1 MVKKLFLKVFTFWA
15 FILTSILGWGQCP
28 TSVNIT
34 ASPGTTICAGEPVE
48 FTAALDGTGTNLLY
62 QWQVNG
68 VNEGSKTSSNTFT
81 GNTLQDGHTVRVV
94 VTADCLATPLT
105 SNSLAVTVNPIPT
118 VTTANTATI
127 CSGTGPNIALNAS
140 TPSSFSWTVGT
151 VTGGIT
157 GASAGSGST
166 INQIL
171 TNPSSSAAGTVQYI
185 VTPTAT
191 TGNCEGYPYTITV
204 TVNPKPLVTTTNS
217 ITVCSGTSPNI
228 SLSASTPSSFS
239 WTVGSITGGITGAS
253 AGSGSTINQTL
264 TNTGNTTG
272 TVQYVVTPTANA
284 GSCTGAPYTITV
296 TVNSKPTITTASSA
310 TICSETSPNIPLT
323 ASTPST
329 FSWTV
334 GSITGGITGAS
345 AGSGSTINQTLTNPS
360 SSSAG
365 TVQYIV
371 TPTAAT
377 GNCAGEPYTIT
388 VTVNPKPTVTTANSA
403 TICSGASPNIPLTAS
418 TPGTFSW
425 TVGSNTGNISGAS
438 AGSGSTINQTLTNPG
453 NSTAGTVQYIVTP
466 TATTG
471 SCEGEP
477 YTITVTVNPE
487 PTVTTANSATVC
499 SGASPNIPLTASTP
513 STFSWIVGSNTGN
526 ISGASAGNG
535 STIDQTLTNP
545 SNSSAGTVQYI
556 VTPTATTGSC
566 EGEPYT
572 ITVTVNPKPTVTTA
586 NSATVCSGFG
596 PNISLAA
603 STPGSFSWTVGTV
616 TGGITGASAGNGST
630 INQTLIN
637 PSNSTAGTVEYIVT
651 PTANA
656 ENCAGEPYT
665 ITVTVNPTLIP
676 SVTISS
682 TSTDI
687 CTSTASG
694 STPVTFTATPVHGGA
709 SPTYEWRRNG
719 SGISGAT
726 GATYTAS
733 SLADGS
739 QISVV
744 MTSNATCG
752 SPVTATS
759 NVITIKGY
767 TPPAT
772 PVFDPVPTQG
782 GPVNT
787 TLLCPPNTGLV
798 YKVASDPN
806 VTSYNWTLP
815 TGWVITAG
823 AETNSITI
831 NNSNLN
837 AGTYNLVATA
847 MNACGSSSTTLPV
860 TIEKAASVYA
870 GADTSICMNGSYS
883 ITDSDYSGYIN
894 SGGQNA
900 PTWTVSPAGSG
911 SFSNIK
917 AKNPTFTPSKDF
929 IGSITLTLTSTKTT
943 GNFNCAQLSDK
954 MILTVNAPPAIT
966 AQPSTTAQI
975 LCLNAAATQLSVS
988 ATGAGLTYQWYSNTT
1003 NSNTGGTAINGATS
1017 ATYTPVTTTHGILYY
1032 YVVVSGTC
1040 TPSLTSNVSG
1050 AVTVNAPP
1058 AITAQPSTTE
1068 QIVCPNDTSTPL
1080 SVTATGT
1087 GLTYQWYSNT
1097 TNANTGGT
1105 AINGATSATYTPAT
1119 TASGTLYYYVTV
1131 EGTCAP
1137 AVTSSV
1143 AGAVTVN
1150 APPEITVQPSTAE
1163 QTLCLEDTATELS
1176 VTATGAGLTYQ
1187 WYSNTTSSN
1196 SGGTAVNGAT
1206 SSSYTP
1212 ATATAGSLYYY
1223 VVVSGTCTPA
1233 VSSNVTGAI
1242 TVNAPP
1248 EITAQP
1254 SATEQTLCLED
1265 PAAELS
1271 ITATGEDLTY
1281 QWYSNSTNAN
1291 SGGTAISGAT
1301 SATYTPVTTSSGT
1314 LYYYV
1319 IVEGACTPAVTSSV
1333 SGAVTVNA
1341 PPEITAQPATT
1352 EQTLCPDDPAVEL
1365 SVTATGA
1372 GLTYQW
1378 FSNSTNANTG
1388 GTAINGATSA
1398 TYIPVTTSSGTLYY
1412 YAIVSGTCTPAV
1424 TSSVSG
1430 AVTVNAV
1437 PEITDQPSTTE
1448 QTLCLEDPAA
1458 ELTVT
1463 ATGEDLTYQWYSN
1476 STNTNSGG
1484 TAISGATSSIYTPAT
1499 TSSGTLYYYVIVSG
1513 TCTPAVTSNVSGAV
1527 TVNEPVEIITD
1538 LDDSTP
1544 VEACAGFPVEFSI
1557 ESTGTGLT
1565 YEWTKDGNPVGTN
1578 SPTLTIAQVAASDA
1592 GLYTV
1597 LVKGTAPCADVQ
1609 STKKVELKVNQSIII
1624 TSQPEAT
1631 YPVCLGGS
1639 AVEIAVVATGNI
1651 YDYVWRKNGIPISDG
1666 AKYSGTGTAN
1676 LIIKD
1681 LALEDSDNYDVVIS
1695 SPEGSCSQIISHP
1708 ATVTVYSPPEVEARE
1723 DIEVCSTSTSLD
1735 LGTGATASNY
1745 STLIWTTNGLGQI
1758 LNATDLNGATYV
1770 PVAADFGNTLTFTL
1784 TAKLEVGGVQVCE
1797 DAVDTRSLT
1806 IVAQPVITEFSYLP
1820 SDNSAVSTEFC
1831 ETDITT
1837 YTPHIAGN
1845 NLTNGTGLFSVDD
1858 TALTINPTTGT
1869 ITPNGTSPGEYSIT
1883 YTYTITSQEAGC
1895 TAAEKIFKV
1904 TIGEKPV
1911 AEFTYGETPFCSDS
1925 SNTSPTFLNGGVAGI
1940 FSSSKEGLVF
1950 VNASTGEIDFAA
1962 STPDT
1967 YEVTNTVDYSAQ
1979 GCAVVTHTAPITINK
1994 KPIPD
1999 FTYSEAEYCSDPN
2012 VEQTIIPIPE
2022 VGAVKGTFSYT
2033 AIPEGSILSLDT
2045 TTGNIDIMTSEAG
2058 SYIITNTVEIEDD
2071 GCDVVEGSFSINIEK
2086 RSNPSFEYTSTSFC
2100 ISTKSAS
2107 VVSGFETGGT
2117 FSSPTLGS
2125 KINATTGAI
2134 TWTETDDITGP
2145 HEITYTISGKGLCED
2160 VSSTVDIVIDPLPVG
2175 GKLAFEDL
2183 VNTNNNGRI
2192 FMICEGATSGYLPIT
2207 LSGHTGNILAWK
2219 YSING
2224 APWITIP
2231 GEEGN
2236 FTGNVL
2242 SASTIQGLNLPETT
2256 VFRVEIGS
2264 GACSPNVFSQTAIL
2278 SVIPTDITPS
2288 PVTVSE
2294 SVVCLGD
2301 TVTLSSET
2309 GYTNSVPTVENGN
2322 FDNAGLKNKGW
2333 RFRLDGKDMNFET
2346 NANNTNQDFWSRA
2359 TPHNFNTANYNT
2371 SPYSMSPMRWDAGIE
2386 DGNKGFAM
2394 VSGDHNATME
2404 TNIFS
2409 IGAMDQAIVTFDQA
2423 YNLTPGATITVEI
2436 SEDGGQ
2442 NYETVLFSISGS
2454 ATSGN
2459 YSSFGTGTPQS
2470 RLKNKMVLDLGNYLG
2485 KSNLRLKFTF
2495 DGARDGD
2502 IWAVDGIKLPE
2513 GPRNVTIEWNDY
2525 TNPQQVIPI
2534 GTTNS
2539 VQYAPKQIGLNVFE
2553 VKTKLVFDSTGNACE
2568 VAENAENI
2576 EVFVFDKYTTSVSA
2590 EYGSCGNFEAQLSA
2604 SVLNG
2609 KNEPVISYPTPD
2621 GFVGKWSIEG
2631 AGATLVDSNPTD
2643 NIAAEND
2650 PNATLLTTAAG
2661 TYNVSWILEP
2671 TEVDENGNLY
2681 ENPETCAPD
2690 VSPLEVVIAGCIA
2703 LDFDGQDDHI
2713 IIDDPYNNVVSF
2725 EAWIRPAVA
2734 GGTIISGPNFNI
2746 STPNAVTPNS
2756 RWYHIAISNGKLYL
2770 DGIERSNLALGNGN
2784 GSRTV
2789 IGAELVNGEAQ
2800 NLFSGW
2806 IEEVRLW
2813 NKALTVE
2820 QIRFMMNQRLIANG
2834 TQMGEQI
2841 LMNVPGGLNYSDLAG
2856 YYRLISATP
2865 EPLPTSPVIFLPE
2878 DMPLDGLTPD
2888 RAATASPGR
2897 LVNMETNQENT
2908 APLPYYSGKDGIWG
2922 TDDTWL
2928 RPEVWDPPHTGTIDW
2943 NIVKT
2948 SHHITSGNRDITVL
2962 GLLSESNV
2970 LDMEGANPTGWTSGG
2985 SGNRLFISHYL
2996 LLDGIIDLNGE
3007 SQLIQPDGSIVDQ
3020 TSGINRE
3027 ITGFLDRDQQGT
3039 ASSYNYNYWSSPVSP
3054 GSLNADYSVGT
3065 VMMDGTTPTP
3075 AKINFGNAYNH
3086 ADAGF
3091 TNPRKVSAYWL
3102 HKFHGTANNYFRW
3115 EHIGSTGA
3123 LQVGEGYSMKGT
3135 SGSAA
3140 ILDPQN
3146 YTFRG
3151 LPNNGTILM
3160 ETMNATGTGENYLL
3174 GNPYPSA
3181 IDADEFILD
3190 NMRDVINGR
3199 NTSNV
3204 FNGTIYFWS
3213 HFANKTH
3220 YLEEYIGGYATYNL
3234 SGGVIAVAIDDRI
3247 NATEDE
3253 GGRIP
3258 QQFIPVG
3265 QGFFV
3270 NTRLDPEI
3278 VNISNITIH
3287 GGQVTFRNN
3296 QRLFITEND
3305 AKKSVFHSQEKKE
3318 ISGIEGTNTSKAEQQ
3333 RIWLKFKS
3341 PKGYYRQ
3348 ILVTADPN
3356 ATDNFDLGY
3365 DAPLIENNVEDMYWY
3380 FNNNEFVIQ
3389 GVEDFNVERE
3399 LQLGV
3404 KIKEQGVVKISIDRL
3419 GNIAEDQEIFLK
3431 DSITGTI
3438 HNLKNEPYT
3447 IEVEEGVFT
3456 DRFKLV
3462 FKDDETPVVE
3472 PEDPVV
3478 VDDGPFKVQYL
3489 NEDRIILIKN
3499 PELIK
3504 VNRIYLNNLTG
3515 QQVHVY
3521 YNIPLTIKE
3530 ELPVERFSAGVYILK
3545 LHTAQG
3551 IITKKVILE

>member
-1 MVKKLFLKVFTFWA
+1 MVKKLFFKVFTFWA

-48 FTAALDGTGTNLLY
+48 FTAALDGTGTNILY

-68 VNEGSKTSSNTFT
+68 LNQGLKTPSNTFT
-81 GNTLQDGHTVRVV
+81 TNTLQDGHTVRVV

-127 CSGTGPNIALNAS
+127 CSGASPNIALTASTPSSFSWTVGTVTGGITGASAGLGSTINQILTNPSNAAAGTVQYIVTPTATTGNCEGNPYTITVTVNPKPSVTTTNSIEVCSGTSPNISLSASTPSSFSWTVGTITGGITGASAGSGTTINQTLTNTGSTPGTVEYVVTPTANSGSCTGTPYTITVTVNPKPTVTTAGTATVCSGASPNIPLTAS

-157 GASAGSGST
+157 GASAGSGTT

-171 TNPSSSAAGTVQYI
+171 TNPGSATAGTVQYI

-191 TGNCEGYPYTITV
+191 TGSCAGEAYTITV
-204 TVNPKPLVTTTNS
+204 TVNPKPS
-217 ITVCSGTSPNI
+217 
-228 SLSASTPSSFS
+228 
-239 WTVGSITGGITGAS
+239 
-253 AGSGSTINQTL
+253 
-264 TNTGNTTG
+264 
-272 TVQYVVTPTANA
+272 
-284 GSCTGAPYTITV
+284 
-296 TVNSKPTITTASSA
+296 
-310 TICSETSPNIPLT
+310 
-323 ASTPST
+323 
-329 FSWTV
+329 
-334 GSITGGITGAS
+334 
-345 AGSGSTINQTLTNPS
+345 
-360 SSSAG
+360 
-365 TVQYIV
+365 
-371 TPTAAT
+371 
-377 GNCAGEPYTIT
+377 
-388 VTVNPKPTVTTANSA
+388 VTTANTA

-418 TPGTFSW
+418 TPSTFSW
-425 TVGSNTGNISGAS
+425 TLGSKIGNISGAS
-438 AGSGSTINQTLTNPG
+438 AGSGSTINQTLTNPS
-453 NSTAGTVQYIVTP
+453 NSAAGTVEYIVTP

-471 SCEGEP
+471 SCAGEP
-477 YTITVTVNPE
+477 YKITVTVNPE
-487 PTVTTANSATVC
+487 PSVTTANTATIC
-499 SGASPNIPLTASTP
+499 SGASPNIALTASTP
-513 STFSWIVGSNTGN
+513 GTFSWTLGSITGN
-526 ISGASAGNG
+526 ISGASAGSG
-535 STIDQTLTNP
+535 TTINQTLTNP
-545 SNSSAGTVQYI
+545 STSAAGTVEYI
-556 VTPTATTGSC
+556 VTPTAITGNC
-566 EGEPYT
+566 AGEAYS
-572 ITVTVNPKPTVTTA
+572 IKVTVNPKPLVTTA
-586 NSATVCSGFG
+586 NTTTACSGYG
-596 PNISLAA
+596 PNISLTA
-603 STPGSFSWTVGTV
+603 STSGSFNWTVGNI
-616 TGGITGASAGNGST
+616 TGGITGASAGAGST
-630 INQTLIN
+630 INQPLSN
-637 PSNSTAGTVEYIVT
+637 PSSTTAGTVEYIVT
-651 PTANA
+651 PTATTG
-656 ENCAGEPYT
+656 NCAGEPYT
-665 ITVTVNPTLIP
+665 ITVTVNPTLVP

-682 TSTDI
+682 TSTEI
-687 CTSTASG
+687 CTTTASG
-694 STPVTFTATPVHGGA
+694 STPVTFTATPINPGTNPSYQWKNGTTNVGPN
-709 SPTYEWRRNG
+709 SPTF
-719 SGISGAT
+719 
-726 GATYTAS
+726 TAN
-733 SLADGS
+733 SLAAGS

-744 MTSNATCG
+744 MTSNAICG
-752 SPVTATS
+752 SPVTTTS
-759 NVITIKGY
+759 NVISMKGF
-767 TPPAT
+767 TPPAA
-772 PVFDPVPTQG
+772 PVFSPAPTQG

-798 YKVASDPN
+798 YTVASDPN

-815 TGWVITAG
+815 TGWTITAG
-823 AETNSITI
+823 AGTNSITI

-837 AGTYNLVATA
+837 AGIYNLIATA
-847 MNACGSSSTTLPV
+847 RNACGSSSKTLPV

-917 AKNPTFTPSKDF
+917 AKNPTFSPSKDF
-929 IGSITLTLTSTKTT
+929 TGSITLTLTSTKTT

-966 AQPSTTAQI
+966 TQLSTTPQV
-975 LCLNAAATQLSVS
+975 LCLNAAASPLSVTAS
-988 ATGAGLTYQWYSNTT
+988 GAGLTYQWYTNTT
-1003 NSNTGGTAINGATS
+1003 NSITGGTAINGATS
-1017 ATYTPVTTTHGILYY
+1017 ATYTPLTTAQGTTYY

-1040 TPSLTSNVSG
+1040 TPPVTSNVSG
-1050 AVTVNAPP
+1050 PITVNAPP
-1058 AITAQPSTTE
+1058 AITAQPSTSE
-1068 QIVCPNDTSTPL
+1068 QVVCLNGTATPL
-1080 SVTATGT
+1080 SVTATGA

-1105 AINGATSATYTPAT
+1105 AINGATSATYTPVAT
-1119 TASGTLYYYVTV
+1119 TAGIRYYYVIV
-1131 EGTCAP
+1131 SGTCTP
-1137 AVTSSV
+1137 PV
-1143 AGAVTVN
+1143 ASGVSGAVNVHTSP
-1150 APPEITVQPSTAE
+1150 AITAQPSTTDQA
-1163 QTLCLEDTATELS
+1163 LCLNDTATELS
-1176 VTATGAGLTYQ
+1176 VTATGEDLTYQ
-1187 WYSNTTSSN
+1187 WYSNSTNSN
-1196 SGGTAVNGAT
+1196 AGGTAINGANAAT
-1206 SSSYTP
+1206 YTP
-1212 ATATAGSLYYY
+1212 VTSTPGTLYYY
-1223 VVVSGTCTPA
+1223 VIIGGSCTPEVTSNFSGAVTVNSPPNITAQPSTNEQILCVNDTATELSVTATGEDLAYQWYSNSTNSNTGGNAINGATAATFSPETSTAGTLYYYVIVGGGCTPAVTSDISGAVTVNSPPTITTQPSTTEQTLCLNDTATELSVTATGEELTYQWYSNSTNSNTGGNAINGATAATFLPETSTPGTLYYYTIVSGTCTPEVTSSVSGA
-1233 VSSNVTGAI
+1233 V
-1242 TVNAPP
+1242 TVNSPP
-1248 EITAQP
+1248 NITAQP
-1254 SATEQTLCLED
+1254 SATEQILCLED

-1281 QWYSNSTNAN
+1281 QWYSNSTN
-1291 SGGTAISGAT
+1291 
-1301 SATYTPVTTSSGT
+1301 
-1314 LYYYV
+1314 L
-1319 IVEGACTPAVTSSV
+1319 
-1333 SGAVTVNA
+1333 
-1341 PPEITAQPATT
+1341 
-1352 EQTLCPDDPAVEL
+1352 
-1365 SVTATGA
+1365 
-1372 GLTYQW
+1372 
-1378 FSNSTNANTG
+1378 NTG
-1388 GTAINGATSA
+1388 GTAINGATAA
-1398 TYIPVTTSSGTLYY
+1398 TFLPETSTPGT
-1412 YAIVSGTCTPAV
+1412 I
-1424 TSSVSG
+1424 
-1430 AVTVNAV
+1430 
-1437 PEITDQPSTTE
+1437 
-1448 QTLCLEDPAA
+1448 
-1458 ELTVT
+1458 
-1463 ATGEDLTYQWYSN
+1463 
-1476 STNTNSGG
+1476 
-1484 TAISGATSSIYTPAT
+1484 
-1499 TSSGTLYYYVIVSG
+1499 YYYVIVG
-1513 TCTPAVTSNVSGAV
+1513 GACTPEVTSDVSGAV

-1544 VEACAGFPVEFSI
+1544 IEACAGFPVEFSI
-1557 ESTGTGLT
+1557 EATGTGLT
-1565 YEWTKDGNPVGTN
+1565 FEWTKDGNPIGTN
-1578 SPTLTIAQVAASDA
+1578 SPTLNMAQADASDA
-1592 GLYTV
+1592 GFYTV
-1597 LVKGTAPCADVQ
+1597 LVKGTAPCSNVQ
-1609 STKKVELKVNQSIII
+1609 STKQVELRVNQTITI
-1624 TSQPEAT
+1624 TSQPEPT
-1631 YPVCLGGS
+1631 LPVCLGEN
-1639 AVEIAVVATGNI
+1639 AVEIGVVATGNI
-1651 YDYVWRKNGIPISDG
+1651 YDYVWRKNGIPIFDG
-1666 AKYSGTGTAN
+1666 SKYSGTTTAN
-1676 LIIKD
+1676 LIIKN
-1681 LALEDSDNYDVVIS
+1681 LALEDSDIYDVVIS
-1695 SPEGSCSQIISHP
+1695 SPEGSCLQIISNP
-1708 ATVTVYSPPEVEARE
+1708 ATVTVYSPPEVEAGE
-1723 DIEVCSTSTSLD
+1723 DIEVCSTSTSID
-1735 LGTGATASNY
+1735 IGTEATAANY
-1745 STLIWTTNGLGQI
+1745 SSLAWTTNGAGQI
-1758 LNATDLNGATYV
+1758 LNATDLNGATYA
-1770 PVAADFGNTLTFTL
+1770 PVAADFGNTLIFTL
-1784 TAKLEVGGVQVCE
+1784 TAKFEVGGVQVCE

-1806 IVAQPVITEFSYLP
+1806 IIPQPVITEFSYHP

-1831 ETDITT
+1831 ETDIAT

-1845 NLTNGTGLFSVDD
+1845 NLTNGTGIFSVDN
-1858 TALTINPTTGT
+1858 TALAIGPTTGD
-1869 ITPNGTSPGEYSIT
+1869 ITPNGTSPGEFTIT

-1895 TAAEKIFKV
+1895 TVAEKIFKV

-1911 AEFTYGETPFCSDS
+1911 ADFTYGENPFCSDS
-1925 SNTSPTFLNGGVAGI
+1925 ENITPSFLNEGVAGT
-1940 FSSSKEGLVF
+1940 FSSSTEDLVF
-1950 VNASTGEIDFAA
+1950 ANAATGEIDVAA
-1962 STPDT
+1962 SAPGT
-1967 YEVTNTVDYSAQ
+1967 YEIINTVDYSTQ
-1979 GCAVVTHTAPITINK
+1979 GCAIVTHAASITINQ
-1994 KPIPD
+1994 KPNPN
-1999 FTYSEAEYCSDPN
+1999 FSYSTTEFCSASE
-2012 VEQTIIPIPE
+2012 VEQTIAPILE
-2022 VGAVKGTFSYT
+2022 DGAVTGSFTYT
-2033 AIPEGSILSLDT
+2033 ATPEGAILALDT
-2045 TTGNIDIMTSEAG
+2045 TTGNIDIMNSDAG
-2058 SYIITNTVEIEDD
+2058 SYVITNTVNVDAD

-2086 RSNPSFEYTSTSFC
+2086 KSDAWFEYSSTSFC

-2107 VVSGFETGGT
+2107 VVNGSETGGT

-2125 KINATTGAI
+2125 RINATTGAI
-2134 TWTETDDITGP
+2134 TWTATDAITGT
-2145 HEITYTISGKGLCED
+2145 HEITYIIEGKGVCED
-2160 VSSTVDIVIDPLPVG
+2160 VSSTVEINIDPLPVG

-2192 FMICEGATSGYLPIT
+2192 FMICQGATSGYLPIT

-2224 APWITIP
+2224 ASWITIP

-2294 SVVCLGD
+2294 SVICLGD

-2371 SPYSMSPMRWDAGIE
+2371 SPYSMSPMRWDSGIE
-2386 DGNKGFAM
+2386 DGNKGFAL
-2394 VSGDHNATME
+2394 VSGAHNATME

-2409 IGAMDQAIVTFDQA
+2409 IGSMDQAIVTFDQA

-2436 SEDGGQ
+2436 SEDGGNTYQ
-2442 NYETVLFSISGS
+2442 AVLFTMSGS
-2454 ATSGN
+2454 ASSGN

-2470 RLKNKMVLDLGNYLG
+2470 RPKNKMLLDLGNYLG
-2485 KSNLRLKFTF
+2485 KNNLRLKFAF
-2495 DGARDGD
+2495 DGARNGD
-2502 IWAVDGIKLPE
+2502 LWAVDGIKLPE

-2525 TNPQQVIPI
+2525 TDPQQVITI

-2568 VAENAENI
+2568 VAENAETI

-2609 KNEPVISYPTPD
+2609 KNEPVITYPTPD
-2621 GFVGKWSIEG
+2621 GYIGKWSID
-2631 AGATLVDSNPTD
+2631 AVGATLVDSNPND

-2650 PNATLLTTAAG
+2650 PNALLHTTTTG

-2671 TEVDENGNLY
+2671 TEKDENGNIY
-2681 ENPETCAPD
+2681 ENPETCAPQ
-2690 VSPLEVVIAGCIA
+2690 VNSLEVIIKGCIA
-2703 LDFDGQDDHI
+2703 LDFDGEDDHI
-2713 IIDDPYNNVVSF
+2713 LIDDPYNEVVSF
-2725 EAWIRPAVA
+2725 EAWIRPEVS

-2746 STPNAVTPNS
+2746 TTPAGITPNT
-2756 RWYHIAISNGKLYL
+2756 RWYHIAISNGKLYV
-2770 DGIERSNLALGNGN
+2770 DGVEKTNFTLGSGNGPQ
-2784 GSRTV
+2784 TI
-2789 IGAELVNGEAQ
+2789 IGAQLLNGKTT
-2800 NLFSGW
+2800 NFYSGW

-2813 NKALTVE
+2813 KKALTVE

-2841 LMNVPGGLNYSDLAG
+2841 PMNVPGGLNYSDLAG

-2962 GLLSESNV
+2962 SLLSESNV

-3020 TSGINRE
+3020 TSGINGE

-3115 EHIGSTGA
+3115 EHIGSTGV

-3135 SGSAA
+3135 SGSTA

-3305 AKKSVFHSQEKKE
+3305 AKKSVFHYQEKKE

-3341 PKGYYRQ
+3341 PKGYHRQ

-3431 DSITGTI
+3431 DSITGKI

-3504 VNRIYLNNLTG
+3504 VNRIYLNNLSG